1 MDGLLPIID
10 LLTVAAALA
19 AIAWALNL
27 WRTGLH
33 RRYPV
38 LFTYLVFAAGLTVG
52 SYVAYNYF
60 AESVIFGWYW
70 VVVQPLSWTL
80 YFCLLV
86 EAHNRMLFGFKGF
99 ERLRQLLIYAASG
112 TVAMVFLGMMFL
124 EASRETW
131 EQFWFLQRRSIYIGL
146 TLFTVF
152 LVVFGLYFHLK
163 IPRNVKTLFGT
174 FGMLFGS
181 VAMTLIVARSD
192 RERAKTR
199 DGRLEPVVHRVRRG
213 HVFAGR

>member
-38 LFTYLVFAAGLTVG
+38 LLTYLVFAAGLTVG

-99 ERLRQLLIYAASG
+99 ERLGQLLIYAASG

-131 EQFWFLQRRSIYIGL
+131 EQFWFLQRRSIYIGADAL
-146 TLFTVF
+146 H
-152 LVVFGLYFHLK
+152 G
-163 IPRNVKTLFGT
+163 IPR
-174 FGMLFGS
+174 
-181 VAMTLIVARSD
+181 
-192 RERAKTR
+192 
-199 DGRLEPVVHRVRRG
+199 RVRVCTSTSRFRG
-213 HVFAGR
+213 MGRRCSGRSVCCLAQSR